1 MLDIATMD
9 KYDTKQM
16 YKIYDDWPN
25 LAKKA
30 YNSDLESIHFEG
42 IDHIVFV
49 GMGGS
54 GAIGDL
60 FASIL
65 SKTNIHVTL
74 VKGYLLPK
82 TVDKNTLVITTS
94 VSGNTIETLTVLESA
109 HKLDCSI
116 IAFCSGGKMEQYCLD
131 NDIDFRIIN
140 LIHSPRTSLVTYVYS
155 ILNILYGILP
165 INENYILSSIDS
177 LFEINKQIS
186 SNNLT
191 DSNPAINLATWISGI
206 PLIYYPYGLQS
217 SAIRLKS
224 SLQENSKLHSIAED
238 VIESCHNGIVAWEN
252 PSSVQP
258 ILLRGT
264 DDYIKTQERFS
275 IIEQYFT
282 ENKIDFKIINSV
294 DGNILTKIISLIYLF
309 DYVSVYKAIISKT
322 DPSPVKSID
331 YIKNEIMKFEKFYTD
346 FY

>member
-1 MLDIATMD
+1 LDISLLE
-9 KYDTKQM
+9 KYDSQKM
-16 YKIYDDWPN
+16 YKIYDEWPT

-30 YNSDLESIHFEG
+30 YNSDLEPANFEN
-42 IDHIVFV
+42 IDHIVFA

-82 TVDKNTLVITTS
+82 TVDKNTLVVTTS
-94 VSGNTIETLTVLESA
+94 VSGNTAETLTVLESA
-109 HKLDCSI
+109 QKLDCQT
-116 IAFCSGGKMEQYCLD
+116 IAFCSGGKMKQFCID
-131 NDIDFRIIN
+131 NTINFRIIN
-140 LIHSPRTSLVTYVYS
+140 SIHSPRVSFVRYVYS
-155 ILNILYGILP
+155 ILNVLHKILP
-165 INENYILSSIDS
+165 INENDILSSIDS
-177 LFEINKQIS
+177 LFEIHKPIS

-191 DSNPAINLATWISGI
+191 DSNPAINLANWITGI
-206 PLIYYPYGLQS
+206 PLIYYPHGLQS
-217 SAIRLKS
+217 VAIRFKS
-224 SLQENSKLHSIAED
+224 ELQENSKIHAIAED

-252 PSSVQP
+252 HSIVQP

-264 DDYIKTQERFS
+264 DDFIKTKERFS

-282 ENKIDFKIINSV
+282 ENNIDFKIINSV
-294 DGNILTKIISLIYLF
+294 DGNILTKIISLIYLLDF
-309 DYVSVYKAIISKT
+309 SSIYHAVLSKI

-331 YIKNEIMKFEKFYTD
+331 FIKNNTQKFI
-346 FY
+346 